1 MKGTALGDWTKI
13 YGYSPNG
20 QKYENGSGSSYG
32 ATLATG
38 DLVGVKYDADT
49 RQLEFFKNNVSQGV
63 AYTVSS
69 DYNYYPS
76 IHGNAID
83 VTANFGQK
91 PFRYA
96 PPAGY
101 QPLNAANVRPETV
114 ITRPD
119 QYVDVS
125 TWTVPS
131 GNANTTIVTP
141 FKPDL
146 VMAKNR
152 SGTDGGS
159 IYNSVSGDTKFMR
172 IFDSETNAN
181 DAEATAATRFNFN
194 NNGFTFEADNDNAN
208 YGAGD
213 NSVAWSWKAG
223 GGKSG
228 GGGFFKDDVEY
239 GSANAAGLTSG
250 SITAASVGT
259 KQGFSI
265 IHYSGGGG
273 SSVSHGLSQTP
284 GFFFIACRNV
294 TNGNYYD
301 AWHSGYYVSGSK
313 NYMRL
318 TTAGNA
324 GYASDMFGTPTSSV
338 VTLGGSSSMNGSNN
352 YTLYCW
358 HDVPGLQKFG
368 KYSGSGNNDGTFV
381 ELGFRPTLVWVKSDS
396 TAGQEWIV
404 YDSKRTPNNAIN
416 KYLIIET
423 NASDSTGREIDFL
436 SNGFKLRNGASG
448 ATDFSGRTYIYCAWA
463 EAPVSN
469 LYGGQS
475 NAR

>member
-1 MKGTALGDWTKI
+1 MTNGDTAGVALDMDNGTW
-13 YGYSPNG
+13 
-20 QKYENGSGSSYG
+20 Q
-32 ATLATG
+32 
-38 DLVGVKYDADT
+38 
-49 RQLEFFKNNVSQGV
+49 FFKNGV
-63 AYTVSS
+63 GGAVKTLVDTDSGSTASITELYPYVGSYSS
-69 DYNYYPS
+69 DFEL
-76 IHGNAID
+76 
-83 VTANFGQK
+83 NFGQK
-91 PFRYA
+91 PFKF
-96 PPAGY
+96 PPPDGF

-119 QYVDVS
+119 HYVDVS

-239 GSANAAGLTSG
+239 GSAAAAGLTSG

-265 IHYSGGGG
+265 IHYNGSGG

-318 TTAGNA
+318 TTAGQA

-338 VTLGGSSSMNGSNN
+338 VTLGSSSSMNGSNN

-368 KYSGSGNNDGTFV
+368 SYAGNGNADGVFIET
-381 ELGFRPTLVWVKSDS
+381 GFRPSLIWIKDTTNNGESWNVHDTARVPINPNS
-396 TAGQEWIV
+396 T
-404 YDSKRTPNNAIN
+404 R
-416 KYLIIET
+416 LIIDGNSGDAT
-423 NASDSTGREIDFL
+423 NAVFAVDML
-436 SNGFKLRNGASG
+436 SNGFKFRTGNDSHNQ
-448 ATDFSGRTYIYCAWA
+448 SSRTYIYCAWA
-463 EAPVSN
+463 EAPTVN
-469 LYGGQS
+469 LYGAQS